1 MLNLKY
7 ISLVN
12 CQVWDII
19 NLQKN
24 FQNMN
29 NPGNLLFSQAFKKTL
44 LLVLAL
50 FLFQFSAD
58 SQQKENGS
66 IKTALL
72 IVDIQDFYFPGDGP
86 GLVNA
91 ESASLN
97 AREILDIFREKN
109 QLVVH
114 VRHKSDKGFAIH
126 KNVGP
131 LPGEKVITKEEINS
145 FQNTDLLGYLK
156 ANNISR
162 LIIIGMQTHMCLEA
176 AVRAGHD
183 FGFECIVIH
192 DACATR
198 DLEFND
204 KIVKAEDVH
213 LSTLATLS
221 GAGYGKVIDLK
232 TFKENKEKY
241 LLQKLD

>member
-1 MLNLKY
+1 MH
-7 ISLVN
+7 
-12 CQVWDII
+12 
-19 NLQKN
+19 
-24 FQNMN
+24 
-29 NPGNLLFSQAFKKTL
+29 NPGNLFFSQAYEKAL
-44 LLVLAL
+44 VLVLAL
-50 FLFQFSAD
+50 LIFQYSAH
-58 SQQKENGS
+58 SQQKENGN

-97 AREILDIFREKN
+97 AKKILEIFREKN

-131 LPGEKVITKEEINS
+131 LTDEKVITKEEVNS
-145 FQNTDLLGYLK
+145 FKNTDLLEYLK
-156 ANNISR
+156 SNNISR
-162 LIIIGMQTHMCLEA
+162 LVIIGMQTQMCLEA
-176 AVRAGHD
+176 AVRAGND

-198 DLEFND
+198 DLKFND
-204 KIVKAEDVH
+204 KTVKAEDVQI
-213 LSTLATLS
+213 STLATIA
-221 GAGYGKVIDLK
+221 GGGYGKVIDLK
-232 TFKENKEKY
+232 TFKEHTDKY
-241 LLQKLD
+241 LQQKLD